1 MNGTIGGILV
11 SNSHGTLSN
20 LLLRNAGH
28 KSPSITSLCSRH
40 FVMDT

>member
-11 SNSHGTLSN
+11 SNSHGTQNN
-20 LLLRNAGH
+20 LLLTNARH
-28 KSPSITSLCSRH
+28 KSPSIMSLCSRH